1 MKKLEELGASP
12 APWEIDDPWTG
23 DIICHLK
30 NGIEYQVATPYI
42 HSDEETDANAR
53 LIAAAP
59 ELYDAAERYVRFH
72 EESCIH
78 GNRTAGEIIAD
89 ANNAFKDLKAAL
101 AKAAGENGGEA

>member
-59 ELYDAAERYVRFH
+59 EMYECLREAVEYHCQDRCPAHGCGCNKDCLFYKWRDA
-72 EESCIH
+72 I
-78 GNRTAGEIIAD
+78 
-89 ANNAFKDLKAAL
+89 
-101 AKAAGENGGEA
+101 AKASGEGAS